1 MAGIWSNFVHNVTWR
16 GSCFAHR
23 LIDIDVLMRSNTLV
37 KVRDGSSSLLFYNW
51 SGHGAVVDMFELED
65 LDCLRGISLHEV
77 FAHGQWDVI
86 LLFYFP
92 PAALS
97 IKIPGSSPRFPLYKI
112 A

>member
-1 MAGIWSNFVHNVTWR
+1 
-16 GSCFAHR
+16 
-23 LIDIDVLMRSNTLV
+23 MRSNTLV
-37 KVRDGSSSLLFYNW
+37 KVRDGSSSLLFDNW

-92 PAALS
+92 PRCFIYKNTRLKP
-97 IKIPGSSPRFPLYKI
+97 KISTL
-112 A
+112 